1 MQVGLVRTRSITVTG
16 GWELHVHQSWSP
28 VNASGVTSVEHQK
41 SIRETIVILSG
52 KSLLVLILGIELTH
66 FRSKLLGIGV
76 RATNVTT
83 EEISTLGSGSLLSDP
98 SGHVVRTSTR
108 ITVHLRHY
116 LHLVGIHK
124 LATVGSSVNSS
135 DRVRPIRAT
144 SHIRVRGEA
153 LDFALRGS
161 SRNLVVILL

>member
-1 MQVGLVRTRSITVTG
+1 MI
-16 GWELHVHQSWSP
+16 
-28 VNASGVTSVEHQK
+28 
-41 SIRETIVILSG
+41 
-52 KSLLVLILGIELTH
+52 LILGIELTH

-83 EEISTLGSGSLLSDP
+83 EEISTLGSGSLLSNP

-108 ITVHLRHY
+108 IAIHLGHY

-124 LATVGSSVNSS
+124 LATVGSSINSS

-144 SHIRVRGEA
+144 SHVRVRGEA
-153 LDFALRGS
+153 LDFALRSS
-161 SRNLVVILL
+161 SRNLIVILL